1 MTNQLL
7 TRRRTLQALVCGA
20 AAGAPAMLAAQT
32 VVPEINLRAS
42 DGHAVLSDAA
52 TAAGKW
58 RATYIDFWAS
68 WCTPCKLSFPWMNQ
82 MHERYAAKGLRIVAI
97 GLDRKDADAQR
108 FLRSVP
114 ARIPIA
120 LDPAGETA
128 ELLKVLVMPSSY
140 LISAE
145 RRLLLTHKGFRL
157 DDAAAL
163 EAQIKAALA

>member
-1 MTNQLL
+1 MTKQLL

-52 TAAGKW
+52 TTAGKW

-108 FLRSVP
+108 FLRSVT

-140 LISAE
+140 LISAD
-145 RRLLLTHKGFRL
+145 RKLLLTHKGFRL

>member
-1 MTNQLL
+1 MTKQIL
-7 TRRRTLQALVCGA
+7 TRRRTLQALACGV
-20 AAGAPAMLAAQT
+20 AAGAPTLLAAQA
-32 VVPEINLRAS
+32 VLPEIMLRAS

-68 WCTPCKLSFPWMNQ
+68 WCTPCKLSFPWMNE

-128 ELLKVLVMPSSY
+128 ELFRVLVMPSSY
-140 LISAE
+140 LISAD

>member
-1 MTNQLL
+1 MTHTAPSRRQALQLL
-7 TRRRTLQALVCGA
+7 AASA
-20 AAGAPAMLAAQT
+20 AAPALHAQPS

-68 WCTPCKLSFPWMNQ
+68 WCTPCRLSFPWMNQ

-108 FLRSVP
+108 FLKAVP
-114 ARIPIA
+114 SLVPIA

-128 ELLKVLVMPSSY
+128 ELLRVTVMPSSY
-140 LISAE
+140 LIGAN
-145 RRLLLTHKGFRL
+145 RRLVFAHKGFRL
-157 DDAAAL
+157 EDAASL

>member
-1 MTNQLL
+1 MTKPLL
-7 TRRRTLQALVCGA
+7 TRRRTLQALACGA
-20 AAGAPAMLAAQT
+20 AAGAPALLAAQT

-52 TAAGKW
+52 TTAGKW
-58 RATYIDFWAS
+58 RATYVDFWAS

-114 ARIPIA
+114 RAHTDRTGPGGRDGRA
-120 LDPAGETA
+120 AQGVGNA
-128 ELLKVLVMPSSY
+128 QLLPHQ
-140 LISAE
+140 
-145 RRLLLTHKGFRL
+145 R
-157 DDAAAL
+157 
-163 EAQIKAALA
+163 